1 MPVLDL
7 DLARRITEGV
17 VALLSRWAPDAQPW
31 PDDPAPA
38 SELVTK
44 LRRRDLRGILYLP
57 DLQAEPRWPE
67 LYEQD
72 DSNKER
78 AFIRIATT
86 RTRVE
91 YASAVLNGS
100 LVHWES
106 AFADVDGR
114 VTFRA
119 MDPDRHYGVDL
130 AAAETLFREMGLTLI
145 PPAALGLS
153 LAHGT
158 LLELL
163 DPRIYN
169 LYAAGQEVARL
180 AEQIRQTKGVR
191 SAAQAYGRV
200 LALMRLGYDLDTLS
214 ATLEGRSP
222 QSLQELSTW
231 LAERPPP
238 FSWTRT
244 PRSDS

>member
-38 SELVTK
+38 SEMVAK
-44 LRRRDLRGILYLP
+44 LRRRDLREILYLP

-78 AFIRIATT
+78 VFIRIATT
-86 RTRVE
+86 RERVE
-91 YASAVLNGS
+91 YASAVFNGS

-106 AFADVDGR
+106 AIADLDGR
-114 VTFRA
+114 VTFSA
-119 MDPDRHYGVDL
+119 MDPDRHWGVDL
-130 AAAETLFREMGLTLI
+130 VAAETLLREMGLTLI
-145 PPAALGLS
+145 PPAALSLS
-153 LAHGT
+153 LGRWT

-169 LYAAGQEVARL
+169 LYAAGQEVGRL
-180 AEQIRQTKGVR
+180 ADQIRETKGVR

-200 LALMRLGYDLDTLS
+200 LGLVRLGYDLGTLA
-214 ATLEGRSP
+214 ATMEGRSP
-222 QSLQELSTW
+222 KSLQELSTW
-231 LAERPPP
+231 LAEKPPP
-238 FSWTRT
+238 FSWTRGA
-244 PRSDS
+244 RD